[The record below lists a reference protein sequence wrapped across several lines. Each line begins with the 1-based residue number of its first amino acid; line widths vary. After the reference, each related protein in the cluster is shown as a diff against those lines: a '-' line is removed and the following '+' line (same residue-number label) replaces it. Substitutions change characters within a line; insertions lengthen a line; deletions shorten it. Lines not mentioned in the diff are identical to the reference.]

1 MAVLI
6 RAQRVEQKIRELA
19 KRTGKSLT
27 EMVESAVDRRL
38 AELPLDQAEI
48 ADRRQRIA
56 AILAEFD
63 AMPTVDDRTA
73 DEILGYNEHGHFD

>member
-27 EMVESAVDRRL
+27 ETVESAVDRRL